1 MPRQARIDISGLLY
15 HVMIRGIERREIFPN
30 RIDKEDFIERL
41 GKSLT
46 ESGAKCFSWVL
57 MPNHA
62 HLLIRVGEKKLSRI
76 MRGLLSGYA
85 TKYNIRHKRS
95 GHLFQNRY
103 KAIIC
108 EEERYLLELIRYIH
122 LNPIRANIV
131 KDMRELDKYEWSGH
145 SIVMGNGK
153 RQWQEIADVLKMFGS
168 VVSTAREKYREY
180 IEEGIKLGKHG
191 VVEQQKTLINRK
203 TGIEEQADERVLGSG
218 EFVESIIKGLE
229 EKDKIKNKMKKGLD
243 IEKLTLKVSK
253 YYGLKITQI
262 KGESRMREVSKA
274 RAVMVNIGI
283 DYLGLSGRS
292 LEKELDIS
300 SSGISKLYRRGEK
313 LIRDNEEVM
322 QEIIS

>member
-1 MPRQARIDISGLLY
+1 MNNL
-15 HVMIRGIERREIFPN
+15 FPN
-30 RIDKEDFIERL
+30 AVLSAKYGYIE
-41 GKSLT
+41 
-46 ESGAKCFSWVL
+46 EQQV
-57 MPNHA
+57 
-62 HLLIRVGEKKLSRI
+62 KK
-76 MRGLLSGYA
+76 Y
-85 TKYNIRHKRS
+85 
-95 GHLFQNRY
+95 
-103 KAIIC
+103 
-108 EEERYLLELIRYIH
+108 